1 MNIKLLSILQCILN
15 QVKSNIINGMIFMG
29 NDLHYTHPKS
39 LHTSMRYNSIYAWKS
54 MISDKVSGAVS
65 MIPLV

>member
-29 NDLHYTHPKS
+29 KDLHYTHPKS
-39 LHTSMRYNSIYAWKS
+39 LHTSMRYNSIYAQKS
-54 MISDKVSGAVS
+54 MISYKASGSVS
-65 MIPLV
+65 MIHLV